1 MFRKV
6 RHYSVL
12 LQSAPY
18 PTQDYHLDFRM
29 ANKDEITDAGE
40 TRRCS
45 GTRLDYSTV
54 FQYSAHCSLKILI
67 FKGSRLDNLN
77 LRVPEDLLEE
87 FFGLLISIFNKS

>member
-45 GTRLDYSTV
+45 GTRFYDLITAQYFSIQHTV
-54 FQYSAHCSLKILI
+54 L
-67 FKGSRLDNLN
+67 
-77 LRVPEDLLEE
+77 
-87 FFGLLISIFNKS
+87 